1 MNSVYLLVVA
11 LCVFALAYRYYS
23 AFIAAKVLML
33 SDLNETPAYRC
44 NDGREFIPM
53 NKWVLFGHHFAAIA
67 GAGPLVGPVLAAQWG
82 WGPGFMWL
90 LLGSVFAGGVHD
102 FITLFASV
110 RHNGQGL
117 AIIARREVG
126 PVTGVTTSLAILFI
140 IIIAMAGLAIVV
152 VNAMF
157 QNPWGTFT
165 LSMTVPVAIVIGL
178 WMFKISPGA
187 IRSGSIAGFLMVL
200 GCVATGAWLMPGGI
214 WSGLAPFFT
223 LTKNQLAVAL
233 PAYGFCA
240 AVLPVWLLLAPR
252 DYLSSYMK
260 IGTIGLL
267 AFGILVVMPSIQFPF
282 ATRFVS
288 GGGPIIPGPL
298 WPYVFIT
305 IACGAIS
312 GFHSLISSGT
322 TPKMLQKESQ
332 ATMIGYGSML
342 VEGFVGIMALIS
354 AVVLAPGDYFIINTP
369 VAVWAKVA
377 PFFPTVE
384 IQQLST
390 LVQMDV
396 AHRPGGAVSL
406 AVGMAHIFSSIGG
419 MKHMMAYW
427 YQFAIMFEA
436 LFILTT
442 IDAGTRVGRYI
453 LQDVVGTY
461 FWPKFKETSWIPGSL
476 MASFVVTF
484 SWGYLLYSGDVA
496 TIWPLFG
503 VANQL
508 LACVA
513 LALSV
518 TVVLKIAKP
527 ENRFIYGLVPG
538 VPLAFLTVTVMAAG
552 IMNIGMFW
560 KLNTTLGNINAI
572 VSGFLIILV
581 AITVID
587 CAVGWRKICANP
599 EIEGMNTEIHHV
611 CVYGETDKMP
621 DVTP

>member
-1 MNSVYLLVVA
+1 
-11 LCVFALAYRYYS
+11 
-23 AFIAAKVLML
+23 ML
-33 SDLNETPAYRC
+33 SDQNETPAYRC

-90 LLGSVFAGGVHD
+90 MLGSVFAGCVHD
-102 FITLFASV
+102 MITLFASV

-126 PVTGVTTSLAILFI
+126 PITGVTTSLSILFI
-140 IIIAMAGLAIVV
+140 IIIAMAGLAIII
-152 VNAMF
+152 VNALF

-165 LSMTVPVAIVIGL
+165 LAMTIPVAIVIGL

-187 IRSGSIAGFLMVL
+187 IRSGSIAGFLLVL
-200 GCVATGAWLMPGGI
+200 GCVATGQWLTPGGI
-214 WSGLAPFFT
+214 WHGLAPIFT
-223 LTKNQLAVAL
+223 LTKSQLAVAL
-233 PAYGFCA
+233 PTYGFCA

-282 ATRFVS
+282 ATHFVS
-288 GGGPIIPGPL
+288 GGGPIINGPL

-322 TPKMLQKESQ
+322 TPKMIQKESEIP
-332 ATMIGYGSML
+332 MIAYGSML

-354 AVVLAPGDYFIINTP
+354 AVVLAPGDYFMINTP
-369 VAVWAKVA
+369 AAVYAKIA
-377 PFFPTVE
+377 ATFPTVE
-384 IQQLST
+384 IKTLSQ

-476 MASFVVTF
+476 LASFIVTF

-508 LACVA
+508 LAVVA

-518 TVVLKIAKP
+518 TVVLKLAKP
-527 ENRFIYGLVPG
+527 ENRVTYSMVPG
-538 VPLAFLTVTVMAAG
+538 VPLAFLIVTVIAAG
-552 IMNIGMFW
+552 LMNVKLFW
-560 KLNTTLGNINAI
+560 GLNSTLGTINAV
-572 VSGFLIILV
+572 VSVILIILV
-581 AITVID
+581 CITVLD
-587 CAVGWRKICANP
+587 CGRGWMKILSNP
-599 EIEGMNTEIHHV
+599 KTEGMNTEIQHV

-621 DVTP
+621 NVTP